1 MTTYSWRPM
10 KEMIRTANLVSQG
23 VQEIDADN
31 NRLVLSNGEEFTYE
45 YLVAAPGITLRYD
58 LIEGILKT

>member
-1 MTTYSWRPM
+1 
-10 KEMIRTANLVSQG
+10 MIRTANLVSQG